1 MVVTKLCA
9 VGDSLGFVIER
20 PILEQLNS
28 TVDTALEVTTD
39 GEVLVIRPMRKAP
52 LMDRA
57 QVIAD
62 KLLDV
67 HADTY
72 RKLAK

>member
-9 VGDSLGFVIER
+9 VGDSLGFIIER
-20 PILEQLNS
+20 PILEQLNI

-39 GEVLVIRPMRKAP
+39 GEVLIVRPMRKAP

-57 QVIAD
+57 QAVAD

>member
-9 VGDSLGFVIER
+9 VGDSLGFIIER
-20 PILEQLNS
+20 PILEQLNI

-57 QVIAD
+57 HTAAD

-72 RKLAK
+72 RKLAE